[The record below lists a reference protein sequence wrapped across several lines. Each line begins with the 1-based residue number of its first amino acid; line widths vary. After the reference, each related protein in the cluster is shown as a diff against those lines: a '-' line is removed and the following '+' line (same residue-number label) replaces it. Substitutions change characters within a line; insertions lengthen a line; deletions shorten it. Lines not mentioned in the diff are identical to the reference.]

1 MSKSKSVTT
10 AQAEQVRKMA
20 NEKGLG
26 RKLFQDNLLDN
37 GTMSRVLD
45 AVKGGLLI
53 TFGIPLI
60 PPPGG
65 RIHIL
70 KVKTQLDQEWQTAIN
85 TAGHDTPDSYNV
97 RKVGNLYSPTG
108 MGVAEEEL
116 ILLNYPAGD
125 GSWDKAIAWAK
136 QFSLRKT
143 DPRRVFAVGE
153 GYPKFNYDIGPN
165 PCYVVAT
172 EECMF
177 DDLRQAGSVWWDD
190 SEREAF
196 LFWVS
201 YYGDALGWFA
211 FRR

>member
-70 KVKTQLDQEWQTAIN
+70 KVKTQLDQEWRTAIN
-85 TAGHDTPDSYNV
+85 AAGPDTPLRAAPQTVQPEAIPDTAAADTV
-97 RKVGNLYSPTG
+97 RS
-108 MGVAEEEL
+108 
-116 ILLNYPAGD
+116 
-125 GSWDKAIAWAK
+125 
-136 QFSLRKT
+136 
-143 DPRRVFAVGE
+143 
-153 GYPKFNYDIGPN
+153 IGP
-165 PCYVVAT
+165 
-172 EECMF
+172 
-177 DDLRQAGSVWWDD
+177 
-190 SEREAF
+190 
-196 LFWVS
+196 
-201 YYGDALGWFA
+201 
-211 FRR
+211 